1 MSALYS
7 DHIAPLFLITLDR
20 RCKKRVHKLAKHN
33 QVVSPEQAATG
44 RNALEVVDL
53 PQGRPGNRHADK
65 GCARRA
71 VREIANNRSLGS
83 AHTVVN
89 PDRSAPERMERV
101 GDHSGLIDMFE
112 KHATKGRLV
121 YVDGKLQTRRWS
133 KPGSA
138 LRIVPAR
145 MSTLRNASNAIGGA
159 TSLATAALSGGM
171 RLSPAAAPRAGHA
184 DQRLGTAQLAVQRR
198 HGPALVIAV
207 VAQPHPQRVRVDH
220 RQPLCGDN
228 TR

>member
-1 MSALYS
+1 MSALIS

-101 GDHSGLIDMFE
+101 GDHSILKI
-112 KHATKGRLV
+112 
-121 YVDGKLQTRRWS
+121 
-133 KPGSA
+133 
-138 LRIVPAR
+138 
-145 MSTLRNASNAIGGA
+145 TLFG
-159 TSLATAALSGGM
+159 
-171 RLSPAAAPRAGHA
+171 
-184 DQRLGTAQLAVQRR
+184 GTACIWKR
-198 HGPALVIAV
+198 
-207 VAQPHPQRVRVDH
+207 
-220 RQPLCGDN
+220 
-228 TR
+228 